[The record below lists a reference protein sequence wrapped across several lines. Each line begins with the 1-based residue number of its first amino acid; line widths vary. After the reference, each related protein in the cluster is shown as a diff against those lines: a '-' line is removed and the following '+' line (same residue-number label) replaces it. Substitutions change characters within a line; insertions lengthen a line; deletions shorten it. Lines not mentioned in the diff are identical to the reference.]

1 MILKQDTVGPALPRN
16 TPYNLNTRY
25 STSSFQFP
33 RPQLITSTASAH
45 TAHTI
50 LENTNTTKADTLWRE
65 ALSPLPATKQRQG
78 FKIGFFEQGIITG
91 GLLTLASLVATVST
105 LGYYAW
111 VYVRVR
117 G

>member
-1 MILKQDTVGPALPRN
+1 MYQIVGPALPRK
-16 TPYNLNTRY
+16 TPYNPITRY
-25 STSSFQFP
+25 STSSFQLP
-33 RPQLITSTASAH
+33 RPQLITPTASAY

-50 LENTNTTKADTLWRE
+50 LENTDTAKSDSLWRE

-117 G
+117 P